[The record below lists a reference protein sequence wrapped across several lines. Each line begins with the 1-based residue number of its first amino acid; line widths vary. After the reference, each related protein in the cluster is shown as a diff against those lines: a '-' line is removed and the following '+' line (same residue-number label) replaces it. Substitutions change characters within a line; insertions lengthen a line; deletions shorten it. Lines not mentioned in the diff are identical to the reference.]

1 MASNKSDLTAKLSK
15 KVAELTVVVHMLFKR
30 NHEKEVEF
38 EYFKVLTEKEIENV
52 KQKFQSRVE
61 WLERQLEEQ
70 ETYRAKVEYKL
81 GDMKELQEKVLILN
95 RRHEETIEQL
105 NAKEE
110 LLGIANLENDVLKQK
125 IRSYEE
131 DLENLNNRNL
141 LRQNENERTKS
152 ATHLQ
157 SFPDHSNDEANEK
170 IDRLEKELVQL
181 NIDYENEK
189 MKSYAEKVALQS
201 KIDNYNS
208 SLSQE
213 IEELKETLNLLSNKQ
228 AADQKKLTEIEKEKK
243 KLGEDLKKV
252 LEEKKSL
259 EKDAAKLKEQFKN
272 AMKNQFMR
280 NDFHQPFREPVTQ
293 RSPPKT
299 ALFETVR
306 IHSLQFLILYVLI
319 P

>member
-1 MASNKSDLTAKLSK
+1 MAANKSDLTTKLSK

-61 WLERQLEEQ
+61 WLEGQLEEQ
-70 ETYRAKVEYKL
+70 ETYRVKVEYKL
-81 GDMKELQEKVLILN
+81 GDMKELEEKVLMLN
-95 RRHEETIEQL
+95 RRHEETMEQL
-105 NAKEE
+105 KAKGE

-125 IRSYEE
+125 IKSYEE
-131 DLENLNNRNL
+131 DLENLRP
-141 LRQNENERTKS
+141 NENERTKS

-157 SFPDHSNDEANEK
+157 NHAENSTVESNEK
-170 IDRLEKELVQL
+170 IDQLEKKLAQL
-181 NIDYENEK
+181 NIDYETERT
-189 MKSYAEKVALQS
+189 KSYAEKVALQN

-228 AADQKKLTEIEKEKK
+228 ASDQKKLSEIEKEKK
-243 KLGEDLKKV
+243 KLGDDLKKA
-252 LEEKKSL
+252 LGEKKSL
-259 EKDAAKLKEQFKN
+259 ENVATKLKEQFKR
-272 AMKNQFMR
+272 AMKNQFMQ
-280 NDFHQPFREPVTQ
+280 NDVHHTFREPQ

-306 IHSLQFLILYVLI
+306 TESLPYFISLVLVLK
-319 P
+319 